1 MASQNVMNSRE
12 NYILISPAKITIV
25 KIIVTGA
32 SGFLGSWLSRILSI
46 KHSTIALVRETSDL
60 SKLSD
65 IDKIEIVQHESQ
77 GWAAFIATASPDVL
91 ILNDWAGVSNKN
103 RNDLEQFQNVER
115 IRNLASAAVKSGT
128 KVIIGVGSQAEL
140 GPINSNI
147 PESVSDNPT
156 TLYGKAKVETRKAI
170 QEVVHGTDVRFVW
183 MRIFST
189 YGPLDEGSWL
199 IPSMVDSLLKGNIVG
214 MTKGEQEW
222 SYLHAYDL
230 ATAFAKVT
238 EDSDIEGVVNVGNPQ
253 TIMIRDAALKI
264 GGILGRIDLLAFG
277 ALEYRPDQV
286 MKLRPLCESL
296 TNSGWRPQIT
306 FEQGIRQTTEWLRR
320 KVPSPILLDDGTIID
335 IKLPLRQ

>member
-1 MASQNVMNSRE
+1 M
-12 NYILISPAKITIV
+12 

-32 SGFLGSWLSRILSI
+32 SGFLGSWLSRILSN
-46 KHSTIALVRETSDL
+46 KHATIALIRESSDT

-65 IDKIEIVQHESQ
+65 IDTIEIVRHESQ
-77 GWAAFIATASPDVL
+77 SWAAFITNARPDVL
-91 ILNDWAGVSNKN
+91 ILNDWTGVSNQN
-103 RNDLEQFQNVER
+103 RNDLEQFQNIER

-147 PESVSDNPT
+147 PESAPDNPT
-156 TLYGKAKVETRKAI
+156 TLYGKAKVDTRNAI
-170 QEVVHGTDVRFVW
+170 QEVVHETGVRFVW

-189 YGPLDEGSWL
+189 YGPLDEGPWL
-199 IPSMVDSLLKGNIVG
+199 IPNMVDSLLKGNIVG

-230 ATAFAKVT
+230 ATAFAKAI
-238 EDSDIEGVVNVGNPQ
+238 EDSDIKGIVNVGNPQ
-253 TIMIRDAALKI
+253 TIMIRDVALKI
-264 GGILGRIDLLAFG
+264 GGLLGRIDLLDFG

-286 MKLRPLCESL
+286 MKLQPLCESL
-296 TNSGWRPQIT
+296 TNSGWRPQIS
-306 FEQGIRQTTEWLRR
+306 FEQGIKQTTEWLEK
-320 KVPSPILLDDGTIID
+320 KVPKPILLDEGTVLD